1 MEEGHCK
8 LSKPKDKGYGK
19 RWAIERFFS
28 KIKRKLN
35 LLNNRFFGL
44 ERVSFHVNAVSI
56 AYLIR
61 YINLEI

>member
-1 MEEGHCK
+1 M
-8 LSKPKDKGYGK
+8 
-19 RWAIERFFS
+19 ERFFS

-44 ERVSFHVNAVSI
+44 ERVSFHVYTILI

-61 YINLEI
+61 YIDLEI